1 MLMMNDLIDTLH
13 TEQCS
18 LVLLHEGNVH
28 KFNGRGARTLYN
40 LLTEAPE
47 ALLNSKLAAKAAGKT
62 AARMMVNGGVCEVY
76 VDVISEQAFS
86 TLKNAGIKVTF
97 DRKVD
102 HAAFIDIWKKMGE
115 ITD

>member
-1 MLMMNDLIDTLH
+1 MLMMNELIDTLH

-47 ALLNSKLAAKAAGKT
+47 ALLNSKLAAKAAGRT
-62 AARMMVNGGVCEVY
+62 AAKMMVNGGVCEVY
-76 VDVISEQAFS
+76 AEENGRNYGLTAMSV
-86 TLKNAGIKVTF
+86 AG
-97 DRKVD
+97 RSRSCC
-102 HAAFIDIWKKMGE
+102 ASCYG
-115 ITD
+115 